1 MFLNISVESIL
12 EYFFEMIFP
21 FFSFFLMGFIF
32 IFIGRRIKNKYDKK
46 LASAVDAKVL
56 KIEEDLI
63 TSGRYLIYLEY
74 LYGGRV
80 ITGIYKGFVKYH
92 IGSTVKVFLY
102 GDKPGEI
109 LSDVPSDVDEDI
121 KAINWKFHQVMSF
134 IGKFLIVFGIIC
146 FLENSFNLTGES
158 IYYKLILTI
167 IFGILIKVMFSS
179 KKKASKELELLKTD
193 KYELIKTKVIGFKP
207 GYKLFHFKP
216 IQFPV
221 IEFEDNGNKVEK
233 LLKEDV
239 IINHGKDQEN
249 GVILVFRNKVTGKI
263 FSESSLKDKESIYN
277 TIIGISIAVYI
288 ISIILS

>member
-121 KAINWKFHQVMSF
+121 KTINWKFPNEEF
-134 IGKFLIVFGIIC
+134 
-146 FLENSFNLTGES
+146 S
-158 IYYKLILTI
+158 I
-167 IFGILIKVMFSS
+167 
-179 KKKASKELELLKTD
+179 
-193 KYELIKTKVIGFKP
+193 
-207 GYKLFHFKP
+207 
-216 IQFPV
+216 
-221 IEFEDNGNKVEK
+221 
-233 LLKEDV
+233 
-239 IINHGKDQEN
+239 
-249 GVILVFRNKVTGKI
+249 
-263 FSESSLKDKESIYN
+263 
-277 TIIGISIAVYI
+277 
-288 ISIILS
+288 